1 MNAYNRKGEWL
12 SIALPAPVELTYE
25 AVSSVIPMIPKMW
38 NKLKA
43 NGGVRM
49 QGTRLMLH
57 LFPSEHD
64 SPPITPEWGEL
75 TIAYEDDY
83 CLVVVKS
90 VGMPVHG
97 ITANQ
102 PGTLA
107 GRVAAYYAETG
118 QACRVRHIHRLD
130 VDTSGLVLYAKNE
143 WAHQQLDEQ
152 MRAKSIH
159 RTYLAV
165 AEGRFSRKKGT
176 INQPIGRDRHH
187 NARRRVS
194 SSGDAAVTH
203 YKVMEQFSHGAL
215 VELSLE
221 TGRTH
226 QIRVHLSYLG
236 HPLIGD
242 KLYGGS
248 DKLLSHQALHGYKLS
263 FTHPLTADL
272 IEVEAPLPNEIEQ
285 VMKQL

>member
-12 SIALPAPVELTYE
+12 SIALPAPIELTYE
-25 AVSSVIPMIPKMW
+25 AVSSIIPMIPKMW

-49 QGTRLMLH
+49 QGSRLMLH
-57 LFPSEHD
+57 LFPSEYD
-64 SPPITPEWGEL
+64 TPPITPEWGEL

-83 CLVVVKS
+83 CLVVVKP
-90 VGMPVHG
+90 VAMPVHG
-97 ITANQ
+97 TTANQ

-152 MRAKSIH
+152 MRVKSIH
-159 RTYLAV
+159 RTYLAL

-176 INQPIGRDRHH
+176 INEPIGRDRHH

-203 YKVMEQFSHGAL
+203 YKVMEQFSQGAL

-236 HPLIGD
+236 HPLVGD

-248 DKLLSHQALHGYKLS
+248 EKLLSHQALHGYKLS
-263 FTHPLTADL
+263 FTHPLTGDL